1 MMRKSITK
9 TGKSVEEAVNKAL
22 ENLGVKRDQVEI
34 EIIDEG
40 TNGFFG
46 LFGTRD
52 AEVEVTVQESKKDLA
67 VKFLKNVTEKMGL
80 GIDINLLV
88 SETNKDQIALNMSGK
103 NLGLLIGHRGNTL
116 DALQYLT
123 SLVAN
128 KDIGEKYKRI
138 TLDAEGYRE
147 RRRETLRQLA
157 KKLARKARTT
167 GRKVVLEPMPP
178 HERRIIHLTLQNE
191 KDIKTYSEGK
201 EPYRKVVI
209 VAN

>member
-1 MMRKSITK
+1 MMRRSITK
-9 TGKSVEEAVNKAL
+9 TGKTVEDAVNKAL
-22 ENLGVKRDQVEI
+22 EELGVERDKI
-34 EIIDEG
+34 EVDVLDEG
-40 TNGFFG
+40 TSGFFG

-52 AEVEVTVQESKKDLA
+52 AEVEVTLQESKKDIA
-67 VKFLKNVTEKMGL
+67 IKFLNQVTDKMGL
-80 GIDINLLV
+80 NIDVDPIV
-88 SETNKDQIALNMSGK
+88 EETNKEQIALNMAGK

-128 KDIGEKYKRI
+128 REIGEKYKRI

-191 KDIKTYSEGK
+191 RDIKTYSEGK